1 MAAVNSA
8 VRARATATS
17 TTAPA
22 ADDTKYKKPHI
33 FATIEEPTL
42 LRELLVDDIF
52 VLGGQFAILCQW
64 AHPGLAIGSYKR
76 SNFKT
81 RVANRLQT
89 TLRFINAAV
98 YGTEEDKETIFSV
111 IHKYHAPVHGPG
123 YDANDPELH
132 KWTAATLFVSLLVV
146 HELVLGK
153 LSPEKQEA
161 LFRQSA
167 VYGTSLRMPPDM
179 WPATLEDFWAY
190 WDHNIATLPITDEA
204 RSLCQDLLYAENL
217 PFELA
222 AMLPLARLVTANVLP
237 PRLAQE
243 YNLTPTAA
251 GKALF
256 NTVMYGMATVYP
268 RLPLSMRQTHYR
280 KNIADM
286 ERAVKRIKETGHW
299 AGTPAA

>member
-1 MAAVNSA
+1 MAVDST
-8 VRARATATS
+8 VRARA
-17 TTAPA
+17 APA
-22 ADDTKYKKPHI
+22 AAAAAEATKYKRPHI
-33 FATIEEPTL
+33 YDTIEEPTL
-42 LRELLVDDIF
+42 LQELLVDDIF

-64 AHPGLAIGSYKR
+64 AHPGLAIGSHKR

-98 YGTEEDKETIFSV
+98 YGTPEDKEAIFSV
-111 IHKYHAPVHGPG
+111 IHRYHAPVHGPG

-132 KWTAATLFVSLLVV
+132 KWTAATLFVSLVVV

-153 LSPEKQEA
+153 LSREKQEA
-161 LFRQSA
+161 LFRQAA

-179 WPATLEDFWAY
+179 WPESLDAFWAY
-190 WDHNIATLPITDEA
+190 WDHNVATLEITDEA

-222 AMLPLARLVTANVLP
+222 AMMPLARLVTANVLP
-237 PRLAQE
+237 QRLAEE
-243 YNLTPTAA
+243 YNLVPTAA
-251 GKALF
+251 SRAVF
-256 NTVMYGMATVYP
+256 HTVMYGMATVYP
-268 RLPLSMRQTHYR
+268 LLPLSVRQSHHR
-280 KNIADM
+280 RNMADL